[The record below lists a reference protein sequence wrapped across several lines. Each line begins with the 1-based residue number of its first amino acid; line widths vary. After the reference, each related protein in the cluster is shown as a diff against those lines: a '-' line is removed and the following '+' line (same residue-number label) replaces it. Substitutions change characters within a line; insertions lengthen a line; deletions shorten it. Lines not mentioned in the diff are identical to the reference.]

1 VSGES
6 HTPHERRYAGGP
18 DRLRAPQRVALLE
31 TARVVSLS
39 VEGLQVASVLD
50 VGTGTGIFAEA
61 FADGSRRVTGIDPDP
76 GLLEVAR
83 RLVPGAGFSEA
94 TAERLPFA
102 DGEFDL
108 VFFGHVLHETDDPVR
123 ALAEA
128 RRVARGRIVILE
140 WPYRAEEM
148 GPPLAH
154 RLQPARVLEL
164 AAAAG
169 LGPVERIELSH
180 MDLYRAALS

>member
-1 VSGES
+1 MS
-6 HTPHERRYAGGP
+6 TPPHPPHKRYAGGAE
-18 DRLRAPQRVALLE
+18 RLRAPQRVALLE

-39 VEGLQVASVLD
+39 VEGMSVESVLD

-61 FADGSRRVTGIDPDP
+61 FADGSRRVEGVDAET

-83 RLVPGAGFSEA
+83 RLVTGASFREG
-94 TAERLPFA
+94 TAEKLPFA
-102 DGEFDL
+102 ARSFDM
-108 VFFGHVLHETDDPVR
+108 VFLGHVLHEIDDPVL
-123 ALAEA
+123 ALTEA
-128 RRVARGRIVILE
+128 RRVAGKRVVVLE

-154 RLQPARVLEL
+154 RLAPSQVLEL

-169 LGPVERIELSH
+169 FSKTERIELNH
-180 MDLYRAALS
+180 MDLYRLAP

>member
-1 VSGES
+1 VSNGP
-6 HTPHERRYAGGP
+6 HPPHERRYAGGA

-39 VEGLQVASVLD
+39 VEGLPIESVLD
-50 VGTGTGIFAEA
+50 VGTGTGLFAEA
-61 FADGSRRVTGIDPDP
+61 FADGSRRVDGIDPEA

-83 RLVPGAGFSEA
+83 RLVPAAGFREG
-94 TAERLPFA
+94 TAESVPFP
-102 DGEFDL
+102 ERSFDL

-123 ALAEA
+123 ALTEA
-128 RRVARGRIVILE
+128 RRVARRRVVVLE
-140 WPYRAEEM
+140 FPYRNDEM

-154 RLQPARVLEL
+154 RLSPSRVLEL

-169 LGPVERIELSH
+169 FSKTERIELDH
-180 MDLYRAALS
+180 MDLYRLEP